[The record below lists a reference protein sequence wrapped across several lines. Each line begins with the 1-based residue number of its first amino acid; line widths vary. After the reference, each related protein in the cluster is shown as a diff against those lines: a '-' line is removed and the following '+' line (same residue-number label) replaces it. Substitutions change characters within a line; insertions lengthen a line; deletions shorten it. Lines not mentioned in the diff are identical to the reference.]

1 VKFIFLLLLILSG
14 CAAQYEKY
22 APVASL
28 PPAFNKE
35 IINRFLL
42 TQYKYVLNEQSR
54 ALYYRDNLY
63 ISDEIIAEG
72 SSATV
77 TANGLKIVINCI
89 LKKCNQV
96 IIAHNHPGQYWGRA
110 SAPDLDN
117 SEKFKAMMQQ
127 ANIRG
132 FYVITGDS
140 DVNWID

>member
-96 IIAHNHPGQYWGRA
+96 IIAH
-110 SAPDLDN
+110 PDLDN